1 MADNDLLK
9 KLNDSTSLTDVLIQM
24 EDFMDSLDLYV
35 FKNWI
40 NGELVEGPDVKRY
53 WVGIKLRYD
62 YEDMPDPAGGMRLLK
77 HGARVKFQQKS
88 DTVTQPKD
96 KEAADEAALA
106 AKGGATNAEQETE
119 EKKSWIV
126 EIQIPR
132 RFIEELDD
140 GDLDTHSDD
149 VDSEAVSDARD
160 EDIESD
166 DAYQD
171 KDGDGIMDDEEA
183 DAHRDSKE
191 DTDDAA

>member
-24 EDFMDSLDLYV
+24 EDFLDSLDLYV

-40 NGELVEGPDVKRY
+40 KGELVEGPDVKRY
-53 WVGIKLRYD
+53 WVSIKLRYD

-77 HGARVKFQQKS
+77 HGAKVKFQQTTEK
-88 DTVTQPKD
+88 VMAPKD
-96 KEAADEAALA
+96 KEQANADAIVSPR
-106 AKGGATNAEQETE
+106 GTTNPEQEVT
-119 EKKSWIV
+119 EKKSWLV
-126 EIQIPR
+126 DVMIPR

-140 GDLDTHSDD
+140 GDLDNHSDE

-160 EDIESD
+160 EDIDGDE
-166 DAYQD
+166 AYQD

-191 DTDDAA
+191 ADDDAA